1 MRISLPRLLTLAVGL
16 LSSGGGWL
24 APARVA
30 HAQDVPA
37 APEEAAATEPSP
49 GAEPSEPE
57 EDEFQEITVT
67 TAGRREERRS
77 DAVVGTEVIER
88 AQLVESGAENVA
100 EALEDLPGIE
110 IVPAL
115 QGTTVRMQG
124 LDPQHTLILI
134 DGEPVIGRSDG
145 ALDLSRLSLQDV
157 ERIEIVRGASSAL
170 YGSAAHGGVINIITR
185 RANQPLALDG
195 RLSLGTYEPYALA
208 GTTLDGGL
216 GLGLRRG
223 GFRARM
229 DVSAHRVGAYD
240 LDRSDVAT
248 TGSAITQYDGSL
260 RLSQQ
265 VGQSELGLRL
275 RVSRRDLQGVDASAT
290 GAVYDRH
297 NRIDEL
303 GVAATLSTEFTRGAL
318 ATQVYF
324 TQFVDQFVLDQ
335 RGSVQEDLD
344 QDTRQRLGEVS
355 SQYTFASEDARH
367 TLTLGADVQQ
377 ESLSAD
383 RLSRV
388 GRRTRTSPFA
398 QYQWL
403 VHRGLNLTI
412 APGFRV
418 DVDSQFGTVPSPKLA
433 VRMDPHERLV
443 LRASAGRGFRA
454 PNFKELYLTFE
465 NPSVG
470 YRVVGNP
477 DVRPETSWSMQ
488 LEGEWTPSAEVTVRA
503 SLYRNQI
510 DDLIDTALDE
520 TQANVVYTYVNTS
533 SAVTQGT
540 ELSLRVRP
548 VEGLDLQVAYVF
560 LDARDLQRDRWLT
573 GRPRH
578 RGTFRARYSH
588 ADAGFSA
595 MVRGSLVG
603 ERPFY
608 ETDGNGD
615 DQEVMDDPYLSLDV
629 RLEQRVGDF
638 VGLFAGADN
647 LAGAGGRYLTIRP
660 RGFYAG
666 LSVDY

>member
-1 MRISLPRLLTLAVGL
+1 MCLLACGVA
-16 LSSGGGWL
+16 WL
-24 APARVA
+24 GPARRA
-30 HAQDVPA
+30 HAQANVPA
-37 APEEAAATEPSP
+37 LEERAPQEAVAPEESA
-49 GAEPSEPE
+49 PE

-67 TAGRREERRS
+67 TAGRREERRA

-88 AQLVESGAENVA
+88 AQLLESGAENVS
-100 EALEDLPGIE
+100 EALEDLPGVE

-145 ALDLSRLSLQDV
+145 ALDLTRLSLQDV

-185 RANQPLALDG
+185 QASRPLALDG
-195 RLSLGTYEPYALA
+195 RLSAGTYEPYALDGA
-208 GTTLDGGL
+208 TLDGGL
-216 GLGLRRG
+216 GVAVRRG
-223 GFRARM
+223 NFRGRA
-229 DVSAHRVGAYD
+229 DASVHRVGAYD

-248 TGSAITQYDGSL
+248 TGSEITQYDGGL
-260 RLSQQ
+260 RLTQH
-265 VGQSELGLRL
+265 VGQSDLGLRL
-275 RVSRRDLQGVDASAT
+275 RVSRRDMLGIDTSAT

-297 NRIDEL
+297 NRINEL
-303 GVAATLSTEFTRGAL
+303 GIGATLSTEFTRGTL

-324 TQFVDQFVLDQ
+324 TQFFDQFVLDQ
-335 RGSVQEDLD
+335 RDSAQEDLD

-355 SQYTFASEDARH
+355 SQYTFVSEDARH

-377 ESLSAD
+377 ESLAAD
-383 RLSRV
+383 RLSRT

-403 VHRGLNLTI
+403 VQEALNITI

-433 VRMDPHERLV
+433 LRMDPHERLV
-443 LRASAGRGFRA
+443 LRGSVGRGFRA
-454 PNFKELYLTFE
+454 PDFKELYLIFE

-477 DVRPETSWSMQ
+477 DVRPETSWSFQ
-488 LEGEWTPSAEVTVRA
+488 FEGEWTPSTKVTLRA

-520 TQANVVYTYVNTS
+520 TQANVVFTYVNTS
-533 SAVTQGT
+533 EAITQGT
-540 ELSLRVRP
+540 ELSLRLRP
-548 VEGLDLQVAYVF
+548 VQGLDLQVAYVF
-560 LDARDLQRDRWLT
+560 LDARDRQRDRWLT

-588 ADAGFSA
+588 ADSGFSA
-595 MVRGSLVG
+595 TVRGSLVG
-603 ERPFY
+603 QRPYY
-608 ETDGNGD
+608 ESDTDGNE
-615 DQEVMDDPYLSLDV
+615 QQVMDDLYLSLDV
-629 RLEQRVGDF
+629 RLEQRVGEY

-647 LAGAGGRYLTIRP
+647 LANAGGRYLTIRP

>member
-1 MRISLPRLLTLAVGL
+1 MRPLSLLTLAACL
-16 LSSGGGWL
+16 LACGGAWL
-24 APARVA
+24 VPARFVY
-30 HAQDVPA
+30 AQDG
-37 APEEAAATEPSP
+37 APPPQAPVDAVGEQPPS
-49 GAEPSEPE
+49 E

-67 TAGRREERRS
+67 TAGRREERRA

-115 QGTTVRMQG
+115 QGLTVRMQG

-145 ALDLSRLSLQDV
+145 ALDLTRLSLQDV

-185 RANQPLALDG
+185 RASRALAMDG
-195 RLSLGTYEPYALA
+195 RLSLGTYDPYQLA
-208 GTTLDGGL
+208 GATVDGGV
-216 GLGLRRG
+216 GVAVRRG
-223 GFRARM
+223 GFRGRM
-229 DVSAHRVGAYD
+229 DASVHRVGSYD

-248 TGSAITQYDGSL
+248 SGSAITQYDGSL

-265 VGQSELGLRL
+265 VRASELGLRL
-275 RVSRRDLQGVDASAT
+275 RISRRDLSGIDASAT
-290 GAVYDRH
+290 GAVYDRI
-297 NRIDEL
+297 NRVDEL
-303 GVAATLSTEFTRGAL
+303 GIGATLSTEFTRGTL

-324 TQFVDQFVLDQ
+324 TQFLDQFVLDQ
-335 RGSVQEDLD
+335 RGSAQEDLD

-355 SQYTFASEDARH
+355 SQYTFVSEDQRH
-367 TLTLGADVQQ
+367 VLTLGADVQQ

-403 VHRGLNLTI
+403 LHRELNITL

-433 VRMDPHERLV
+433 VRMDPHERLL
-443 LRASAGRGFRA
+443 LRASVGRGFRA
-454 PNFKELYLTFE
+454 PNFKELYLVFE

-477 DVRPETSWSMQ
+477 DVQPETSWSLQ
-488 LEGEWTPSAEVTVRA
+488 LDAEWTPSAQVTVRA

-520 TQANVVYTYVNTS
+520 TQMNVVYTYVNTS
-533 SAVTQGT
+533 SAITQGT

-560 LDARDLQRDRWLT
+560 LDARDLQRDRYLT

-588 ADAGFSA
+588 ADSGFSA
-595 MVRGSLVG
+595 TVRGSLVG

-608 ETDGNGD
+608 ETDSNGD
-615 DQEVMDDPYLSLDV
+615 VQEVMDDLYLSLDV

>member
-1 MRISLPRLLTLAVGL
+1 L
-16 LSSGGGWL
+16 
-24 APARVA
+24 
-30 HAQDVPA
+30 
-37 APEEAAATEPSP
+37 
-49 GAEPSEPE
+49 PE

-145 ALDLSRLSLQDV
+145 ALDLTRLSLQDV

-185 RANQPLALDG
+185 RASQPLALDG

-208 GTTLDGGL
+208 GSTLDGGL
-216 GLGLRRG
+216 GVGVRRG

-229 DVSAHRVGAYD
+229 DVSVHRVGAYD
-240 LDRSDVAT
+240 LDRSDAAT
-248 TGSAITQYDGSL
+248 TGSEITQYDGSL

-275 RVSRRDLQGVDASAT
+275 RLSRRDMLGIDASAT

-303 GVAATLSTEFTRGAL
+303 GVAGTLSTEFTRGTL

-324 TQFVDQFVLDQ
+324 TQFFDQFVLDQ
-335 RGSVQEDLD
+335 RGSAQEDLD

-355 SQYTFASEDARH
+355 SQYTFVSEDARH

-377 ESLSAD
+377 ESLVAD
-383 RLSRV
+383 RLSGV

-398 QYQWL
+398 QHQWL
-403 VHRGLNLTI
+403 VHRGLNLTL

-443 LRASAGRGFRA
+443 LRASVGRGFRA

-488 LEGEWTPSAEVTVRA
+488 LEGEWTPSAKVTVRA

-520 TQANVVYTYVNTS
+520 TQANVVYTYVNTT
-533 SAVTQGT
+533 SAITQGT

-548 VEGLDLQVAYVF
+548 VPGLDLQVAYVF

-573 GRPRH
+573 GRSRH

-595 MVRGSLVG
+595 TVRGSLVG
-603 ERPFY
+603 QRPFY
-608 ETDGNGD
+608 ETDTNGD
-615 DQEVMDDPYLSLDV
+615 DQEVMDDLYLSLDV
-629 RLEQRVGDF
+629 RLEQRVGDL

-647 LAGAGGRYLTIRP
+647 LAGAGGRYLSIRP